1 MARPER
7 LFRTDAI
14 ILRRQ
19 DFKEADRLLT
29 LFTPD
34 YGKFTVI
41 AKAVRKPTGRMTGH
55 VELFA
60 RSNMMISRGR
70 DLDIVTQAEMAD
82 PYLPIRENLEAAA
95 YASYIV
101 ELLDRFT
108 EAEEQNT
115 PLYNLLAQ
123 TLGWL
128 TNSDQD
134 LRLVGRYYELNLLRL
149 VGFQPDLFSCV
160 VGFEDI
166 EAQDQYFSVAEGGI
180 VCPEHAEGNPNVMP
194 ISLSALKIMRYLQ
207 TRDYDLVK
215 NLRMNELLHG
225 ELERILQSYIIY
237 LLERRLK
244 SVDFIRRLRHT
255 SP

>member
-60 RSNMMISRGR
+60 RSTMMISRGR

-82 PYLPIRENLEAAA
+82 PFLPIRENLEAAA
-95 YASYIV
+95 YANYIV

-128 TNSDQD
+128 AESEQD
-134 LRLVGRYYELNLLRL
+134 RRLVGRYYELSLLRL
-149 VGFQPDLFSCV
+149 VGFQPDLFNCV
-160 VGFEDI
+160 VGLEEI
-166 EAQDQYFSVAEGGI
+166 EAQDQFFSAAEGGV
-180 VCPEHAEGNPNVMP
+180 VCPEHAEGNPHAMP
-194 ISLSALKIMRYLQ
+194 INLTALKTLRYLQ
-207 TRDYDLVK
+207 TRDFEVIKKLHVND
-215 NLRMNELLHG
+215 LLHG
-225 ELERILQSYIIY
+225 DLERIMQNYIIY

-244 SVDFIRRLRHT
+244 SVDFIRRLRRNEG
-255 SP
+255 